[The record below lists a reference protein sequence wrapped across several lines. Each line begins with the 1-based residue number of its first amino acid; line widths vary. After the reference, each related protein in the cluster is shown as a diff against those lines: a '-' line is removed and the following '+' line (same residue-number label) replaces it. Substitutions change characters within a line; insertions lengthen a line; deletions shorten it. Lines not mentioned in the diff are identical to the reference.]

1 VGEGCKKCSVGR
13 KEGRGG
19 EGRGEGVSEKYNM
32 IIHATTDSNSNEN
45 KTKTTRR
52 RHCRRLSR

>member
-1 VGEGCKKCSVGR
+1 MWERVVKSAAWEEKKV
-13 KEGRGG
+13 G

-32 IIHATTDSNSNEN
+32 IIHATTDSNSNKN